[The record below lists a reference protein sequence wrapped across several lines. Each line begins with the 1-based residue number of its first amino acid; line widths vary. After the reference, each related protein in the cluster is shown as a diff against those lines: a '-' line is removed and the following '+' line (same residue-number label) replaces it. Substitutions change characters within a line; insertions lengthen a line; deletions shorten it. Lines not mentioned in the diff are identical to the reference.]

1 LQPETAELRDAASAA
16 NVTQKNSDRLRGTGP
31 GIARP
36 PAFSR
41 ANPRLLKLA
50 VFRPAAACFELHNE
64 NVVPEDSKAKAPQP
78 FGPFVLERRIA
89 VGGSAEVFLA
99 RPKIGTQPAAHLVV
113 KRLLRSVREGGEFD
127 ALEREAELHR
137 AVKHQNVVDVYGA
150 GMVGEEPYLALEY
163 VDGVDL
169 YRLLRRAESEQR
181 RFPPALAAHIAREV
195 AEALTAVHGARD
207 NEGNVL
213 HIVHRDVTPSNILL
227 STDGSVKLGDFGIAR
242 FEHRMK
248 PTQASGGGLKGK
260 FGYLSPEQVAGE
272 PSDHRADLFAL
283 TAVFGEMLIGE
294 RVFPGSGQLAVLLA
308 IRDVNIEPLR
318 RAGAMLPPGMLA
330 VCERGLARDP
340 DDRYADAGELARA
353 LSAFEKPSPT
363 ALKQTLSEWVL
374 WAKDSS
380 ELAKR
385 IEGQIRDSV
394 QRMQAVR
401 TRSSGAMPAVRGHS
415 QTSVVAPRP
424 DNVTGSAGSRVRRPD
439 GSVQDEVPFAK
450 LIEMIATGDLGGDD
464 EVALL
469 GEDFKPIREINELAR
484 HLLPSTTAT
493 TSRIFE
499 PGVPD
504 YQVLLRDTSMLEA
517 LAHMRQKGET
527 GALFVERAKGM
538 GAGVRKELYLSGGRL
553 LHVASSD
560 REELL
565 GEYLVRRGRLTREQL
580 DAALGSLQKFGGRL
594 GDTLIGLG
602 LVDAVDVF
610 RAIRDQGRDRVAA
623 LSTWEEGL
631 VTFYRGTAPTRV
643 EFPLDLDLSSPMM
656 AGTILRSKGE
666 PRTLLPEGARLV
678 QPGPRYEAA
687 KLPRERGAAPASLQF
702 VVTFLPERPSV
713 DTALARI
720 GEYRPGRDARAVSP
734 KEAAAALLVA
744 ELLGWA
750 SWA

>member
-1 LQPETAELRDAASAA
+1 
-16 NVTQKNSDRLRGTGP
+16 
-31 GIARP
+31 
-36 PAFSR
+36 
-41 ANPRLLKLA
+41 
-50 VFRPAAACFELHNE
+50 
-64 NVVPEDSKAKAPQP
+64 VPEESKAKAPQP

-99 RPKIGTQPAAHLVV
+99 RPKIGTLPAAHLVV

-137 AVKHQNVVDVYGA
+137 AVKHANVVDVYGA

-181 RFPPALAAHIAREV
+181 RFPPGLAAHIAREV

-227 STDGSVKLGDFGIAR
+227 SSDGSVKLGDFGIAR

-248 PTQASGGGLKGK
+248 PTQHSGGGLKGK

-318 RAGAMLPPGMLA
+318 RAQAMLAPGMLA

-340 DDRYADAGELARA
+340 DDRYADAGELAQA
-353 LSAFEKPSPT
+353 LSAFEKPSREE
-363 ALKQTLSEWVL
+363 LKKTLSEWVM

-385 IEGQIRDSV
+385 IEGQVRDSV

-401 TRSSGAMPAVRGHS
+401 TRSSGAMQAVRTPS
-415 QTSVVAPRP
+415 QTSIVAQRP
-424 DNVTGSAGSRVRRPD
+424 DSLPAVGSRIKRTD
-439 GSVQDEVPFAK
+439 GHVLDDVSFAK
-450 LIEMIATGDLGGDD
+450 LIEMIATGDLGADD

-469 GEDFKPIREINELAR
+469 GEPFKPIREITELAR

-504 YQVLLRDTSMLEA
+504 YQALLRDTSMLEV

-527 GALFVERAKGM
+527 GALFVERSKSM
-538 GAGVRKELYLSGGRL
+538 GASVRKELYLNGGRL
-553 LHVASSD
+553 LHVASSE

-594 GDTLIGLG
+594 GDTLIGLQ

-656 AGTILRSKGE
+656 AGTILKSKGE
-666 PRTLLPEGARLV
+666 PRTLLPSDGKLV
-678 QPGPRYEAA
+678 VPGPRYEAG
-687 KLPRERGAAPASLQF
+687 KLPRERGAAPASLQY
-702 VVTFLPERPSV
+702 VMTFLSEHLGV
-713 DTALARI
+713 DAALQRI
-720 GEYRPGRDARAVSP
+720 TDYRPGREARAVSP

-750 SWA
+750 AWS

>member
-1 LQPETAELRDAASAA
+1 M
-16 NVTQKNSDRLRGTGP
+16 
-31 GIARP
+31 
-36 PAFSR
+36 
-41 ANPRLLKLA
+41 
-50 VFRPAAACFELHNE
+50 
-64 NVVPEDSKAKAPQP
+64 PEDSKAKAPQP
-78 FGPFVLERRIA
+78 FGPFVLEKRIA

-137 AVKHQNVVDVYGA
+137 AVTHPNVVDVYGA

-181 RFPPALAAHIAREV
+181 RFPAALAAHIAREV

-207 NEGNVL
+207 NEGNGL

-242 FEHRMK
+242 FEHRLK
-248 PTQASGGGLKGK
+248 PTQHSGGGLKGK

-318 RAGAMLPPGMLA
+318 RASATLPPGVLA

-340 DDRYADAGELARA
+340 DDRYADAAQLARA
-353 LSAFEKPSPT
+353 FATFEKPSREE
-363 ALKQTLSEWVL
+363 LKQTLSEWVL

-380 ELAKR
+380 ELVKR

-401 TRSSGAMPAVRGHS
+401 TRSSGSMQAVTVTPGSVAVKRS
-415 QTSVVAPRP
+415 EISVVAES
-424 DNVTGSAGSRVRRPD
+424 GSTVRRTD
-439 GSVQDEVPFAK
+439 GTVLEQVSFAK
-450 LIEMIATGDLGGDD
+450 LIEMIATGDLGADD
-464 EVALL
+464 EVALM
-469 GEDFKPIREINELAR
+469 GGADFRPIREINELAR

-504 YQVLLRDTSMLEA
+504 YQALLRETSMLEV
-517 LAHMRQKGET
+517 LAYMRQRGET
-527 GALFVERAKGM
+527 GALFVERARSM
-538 GAGVRKELYLSGGRL
+538 GASVRKELYLNNGRL

-565 GEYLVRRGRLTREQL
+565 GEYLVRRGRLAREQL
-580 DAALGSLQKFGGRL
+580 DAALGSLQRFGGRL

-623 LSTWEEGL
+623 LITWEEGM

-666 PRTLLPEGARLV
+666 PRSLLPAGEKLV
-678 QPGPRYEAA
+678 VPGPRFEAA

-702 VVTFLPERPSV
+702 VMTFLTERPTV
-713 DTALARI
+713 DSALERI
-720 GEYRPGRDARAVSP
+720 TEYRPGREARAVSQ

>member
-1 LQPETAELRDAASAA
+1 
-16 NVTQKNSDRLRGTGP
+16 
-31 GIARP
+31 
-36 PAFSR
+36 
-41 ANPRLLKLA
+41 
-50 VFRPAAACFELHNE
+50 
-64 NVVPEDSKAKAPQP
+64 VPEDSKGKAQQP

-99 RPKIGTQPAAHLVV
+99 RPKLGTQPAAHLVV

-137 AVKHQNVVDVYGA
+137 AVKHPNVVDVYGA

-207 NEGNVL
+207 AEGNVL

-242 FEHRMK
+242 FEQRMK
-248 PTQASGGGLKGK
+248 PAQPSGGGLKGK

-340 DDRYADAGELARA
+340 DERYADAAELSRA
-353 LSAFEKPSPT
+353 LLTFERPSREE
-363 ALKQTLSEWVL
+363 LKQTLSEWVK

-401 TRSSGAMPAVRGHS
+401 TRSSGSLPAVTGPS
-415 QTSVVAPRP
+415 SAPIIQP
-424 DNVTGSAGSRVRRPD
+424 PSAEALPRLKRSGAGASE
-439 GSVQDEVPFAK
+439 QLPFAK
-450 LIEMIATGDLGGDD
+450 LIEMIATGELSGDD

-469 GEDFKPIREINELAR
+469 GQELRPIREVDELAR

-504 YQVLLRDTSMLEA
+504 YQALLRETSMLEV
-517 LAHMRQKGET
+517 LSHMRQKGET
-527 GALFVERAKGM
+527 GALFVERARSM
-538 GAGVRKELYLSGGRL
+538 GISVRKELYLASGRL
-553 LHVASSD
+553 LHVASSE
-560 REELL
+560 RGELL
-565 GEYLVRRGRLTREQL
+565 GEYLVRRGRLSREQL
-580 DAALGSLQKFGGRL
+580 DAALGSLQRFGGRL

-643 EFPLDLDLSSPMM
+643 EFPLDLDLASPMM

-666 PRTLLPEGARLV
+666 PRTLLPGGDQLV
-678 QPGPRYEAA
+678 VPGPRFEAG
-687 KLPRERGAAPASLQF
+687 KLNRERGAAPASLQF
-702 VVTFLPERPSV
+702 VMTFLHERPTI
-713 DTALARI
+713 DAALARLT
-720 GEYRPGRDARAVSP
+720 EFRAGRDARAVSP
-734 KEAAAALLVA
+734 REAAAALLVS

-750 SWA
+750 AWG

>member
-1 LQPETAELRDAASAA
+1 MKRVHFE
-16 NVTQKNSDRLRGTGP
+16 
-31 GIARP
+31 P
-36 PAFSR
+36 PR
-41 ANPRLLKLA
+41 
-50 VFRPAAACFELHNE
+50 ACFRLHNAR
-64 NVVPEDSKAKAPQP
+64 VVPEDSKAKAPQP

-137 AVKHQNVVDVYGA
+137 AVRHPNVVDVYGA
-150 GMVGEEPYLALEY
+150 GMVGDEPYLALEY

-181 RFPPALAAHIAREV
+181 RFPPGLAAHIAREV
-195 AEALTAVHGARD
+195 ADALAAVHGARD
-207 NEGNVL
+207 SDGNGL

-248 PTQASGGGLKGK
+248 PTQPPGGGLKGK

-318 RAGAMLPPGMLA
+318 RVAAGLSKAMLTL
-330 VCERGLARDP
+330 CERGLARDP
-340 DDRYADAGELARA
+340 DDRYANAGEFSRA
-353 LSAFEKPSPT
+353 LSAFEQPSP
-363 ALKQTLSEWVL
+363 AELKKTLAEWVV

-380 ELAKR
+380 ELVKR
-385 IEGQIRDSV
+385 IEGQVRDSV

-401 TRSSGAMPAVRGHS
+401 TRSSGHMPAVQLGNESPPVTVRHD
-415 QTSVVAPRP
+415 SVSVS
-424 DNVTGSAGSRVRRPD
+424 SASRVRRTD
-439 GSVQDEVPFAK
+439 GQLLEQVPFPK
-450 LIEMIATGDLGGDD
+450 LIEMIATGDLGGED

-469 GEDFKPIREINELAR
+469 GGDFKEIRQIDELAR

-504 YQVLLRDTSMLEA
+504 YQALLRETSMLEV
-517 LAHMRQKGET
+517 LSHMRQKGET
-527 GALFVERAKGM
+527 GALFVERSKNV
-538 GAGVRKELYLSGGRL
+538 GASVRKELYLNGGRL

-565 GEYLVRRGRLTREQL
+565 GEYLVRRGRLSREQL

-594 GDTLIGLG
+594 GDTLIGLA

-643 EFPLDLDLSSPMM
+643 EFPLDLDLASPMM

-666 PRTLLPEGARLV
+666 PRSLLPADGKLV
-678 QPGPRYEAA
+678 VPGPRSEAG
-687 KLPRERGAAPASLQF
+687 KLSRERGTAPASLQF
-702 VVTFLPERPSV
+702 VMTFVTERLSV
-713 DTALARI
+713 AAALERI
-720 GEYRPGRDARAVSP
+720 AQYRPGRDARAVSA

-750 SWA
+750 AWS

>member
-1 LQPETAELRDAASAA
+1 MKRS
-16 NVTQKNSDRLRGTGP
+16 NFGP
-31 GIARP
+31 
-36 PAFSR
+36 
-41 ANPRLLKLA
+41 PR
-50 VFRPAAACFELHNE
+50 ACFRLHNAC
-64 NVVPEDSKAKAPQP
+64 VVPEDSKAKAPQP

-99 RPKIGTQPAAHLVV
+99 RPKIGTQPAARLVV

-137 AVKHQNVVDVYGA
+137 AVRHPNVVDVYGA

-181 RFPPALAAHIAREV
+181 PFPPALAAHIAREV
-195 AEALTAVHGARD
+195 SDALAAVHGARD
-207 NEGNVL
+207 SEGNGL

-242 FEHRMK
+242 FEHRLK
-248 PTQASGGGLKGK
+248 PTQHSGGGLKGK

-318 RAGAMLPPGMLA
+318 RAARNLPSGMLA
-330 VCERGLARDP
+330 VCERGLAREP
-340 DDRYADAGELARA
+340 DDRYADAAQFSQALA
-353 LSAFEKPSPT
+353 SFERPSPGD
-363 ALKQTLSEWVL
+363 LKKTLAEWVL

-401 TRSSGAMPAVRGHS
+401 KRSSGAMPAVHGPRE
-415 QTSVVAPRP
+415 TSVVGPRP
-424 DNVTGSAGSRVRRPD
+424 DSLSVPSGSRVKRTD
-439 GSVQDEVPFAK
+439 GQLLEEVPFSK

-464 EVALL
+464 EVAVL
-469 GEDFKPIREINELAR
+469 GGDFKQIREINELAR

-504 YQVLLRDTSMLEA
+504 YQALLRETSMLEV
-517 LAHMRQKGET
+517 LSHMRQKGET
-527 GALFVERAKGM
+527 GALFVERSKSL
-538 GAGVRKELYLSGGRL
+538 GASIRKELYINAGRL

-565 GEYLVRRGRLTREQL
+565 GEYLVRRGRLSREQL
-580 DAALGSLQKFGGRL
+580 DAALGQLQRFGGRL
-594 GDTLIGLG
+594 GDTLIGLQ

-643 EFPLDLDLSSPMM
+643 EFPLDLDLASPMM

-666 PRTLLPEGARLV
+666 PRSLLPKNSKLV
-678 QPGPRYEAA
+678 VPGPRYEAG
-687 KLPRERGAAPASLQF
+687 KLSRERGTAPASLQYVMTF
-702 VVTFLPERPSV
+702 VGERLGI
-713 DTALARI
+713 DAALERI
-720 GEYRPGRDARAVSP
+720 AQYRPGRDARAVSP

-750 SWA
+750 AWA

>member
-1 LQPETAELRDAASAA
+1 
-16 NVTQKNSDRLRGTGP
+16 
-31 GIARP
+31 
-36 PAFSR
+36 
-41 ANPRLLKLA
+41 
-50 VFRPAAACFELHNE
+50 
-64 NVVPEDSKAKAPQP
+64 
-78 FGPFVLERRIA
+78 VLERRIA

-99 RPKIGTQPAAHLVV
+99 RPKIGTLPAPRLVV

-137 AVKHQNVVDVYGA
+137 AVKHANVVDVYGA

-181 RFPPALAAHIAREV
+181 RFPPGLAAHIAREV
-195 AEALTAVHGARD
+195 AEALTAVHDARD

-227 STDGSVKLGDFGIAR
+227 SSDGSVKLGDFGIAR

-248 PTQASGGGLKGK
+248 PTQHSGGGLKGK

-283 TAVFGEMLIGE
+283 TAGFGEMLVGE

-318 RAGAMLPPGMLA
+318 RAQAMLAPGMLA

-340 DDRYADAGELARA
+340 DDRYADAGELAHA
-353 LSAFEKPSPT
+353 LSAFERPSREE
-363 ALKQTLSEWVL
+363 LKKTLSEWVM

-401 TRSSGAMPAVRGHS
+401 TRSSGGMPAVRAPS
-415 QTSVVAPRP
+415 QSSVVAQRP
-424 DNVTGSAGSRVRRPD
+424 ESLPAVGSRIKRTD
-439 GSVQDEVPFAK
+439 GHLLDDVSFAK
-450 LIEMIATGDLGGDD
+450 LIEMIATGDLGADD
-464 EVALL
+464 EVALM
-469 GEDFKPIREINELAR
+469 GEEFKPIRDITELSR

-504 YQVLLRDTSMLEA
+504 YQALLRDTSMLEV

-527 GALFVERAKGM
+527 GALFVERSRSM
-538 GAGVRKELYLSGGRL
+538 GTSVRKELYVNGGRL
-553 LHVASSD
+553 LHVASSE

-565 GEYLVRRGRLTREQL
+565 GEYLVRRGRLSREQL

-594 GDTLIGLG
+594 GDTLIGLQ
-602 LVDAVDVF
+602 LVDAIDVF

-643 EFPLDLDLSSPMM
+643 EFPLDLDLASPMM
-656 AGTILRSKGE
+656 AGTILKSKGE
-666 PRTLLPEGARLV
+666 PRTLLPSDSKLV
-678 QPGPRYEAA
+678 VPGPRYEAG
-687 KLPRERGAAPASLQF
+687 KLPRERGAAPASLQY
-702 VVTFLPERPSV
+702 VMTFLTEHLRV
-713 DTALARI
+713 EAALQRI
-720 GEYRPGRDARAVSP
+720 ADYRPGREARAISA

-750 SWA
+750 AWS

>member
-1 LQPETAELRDAASAA
+1 M
-16 NVTQKNSDRLRGTGP
+16 
-31 GIARP
+31 
-36 PAFSR
+36 
-41 ANPRLLKLA
+41 
-50 VFRPAAACFELHNE
+50 
-64 NVVPEDSKAKAPQP
+64 
-78 FGPFVLERRIA
+78 
-89 VGGSAEVFLA
+89 FLA

-137 AVKHQNVVDVYGA
+137 AVRHPNVVDVYGA

-169 YRLLRRAESEQR
+169 YRLLRRAESDQR

-207 NEGNVL
+207 SEGNGL

-227 STDGSVKLGDFGIAR
+227 STDGRVMLGDFGIAR
-242 FEHRMK
+242 FEQRTK
-248 PTQASGGGLKGK
+248 TTQSGAGGGLKGK

-318 RAGAMLPPGMLA
+318 RAASSLPPGMLA

-340 DDRYADAGELARA
+340 DERYPDAQAFADALTP
-353 LSAFEKPSPT
+353 FQKPSQVE
-363 ALKQTLSEWVL
+363 LKKMLAEWVV

-380 ELAKR
+380 ELVKR
-385 IEGQIRDSV
+385 IEGQVRDSV

-401 TRSSGAMPAVRGHS
+401 TRSSGSMQAVAG
-415 QTSVVAPRP
+415 RP
-424 DNVTGSAGSRVRRPD
+424 TPVSFVGPNPDALAVDGGSRVRRSD
-439 GSVQDEVPFAK
+439 GQLLEQVPFAK
-450 LIEMIATGDLGGDD
+450 LIEMIATGDLGADD

-469 GEDFKPIREINELAR
+469 GQNFRPIREVTELAR

-504 YQVLLRDTSMLEA
+504 YQALLRDTSMLEV

-527 GALFVERAKGM
+527 GALFVERARSM
-538 GAGVRKELYLSGGRL
+538 GASVRKELYLSNGRL

-565 GEYLVRRGRLTREQL
+565 GEYLVRRGRLTRDQL
-580 DAALGSLQKFGGRL
+580 DSALGSLQKFGGRL
-594 GDTLIGLG
+594 GDTLIGLQ

-623 LSTWEEGL
+623 LSTWDEGL

-643 EFPLDLDLSSPMM
+643 EFPLDLDLGSPLM
-656 AGTILRSKGE
+656 AGAILRSKGE
-666 PRTLLPEGARLV
+666 PRLLLPDDDTLV
-678 QPGPRYEAA
+678 VPGPRYEAA
-687 KLPRERGAAPASLQF
+687 KLPRERGSAPASLQF
-702 VVTFLPERPSV
+702 VLTLAPERIGV
-713 DTALARI
+713 GAALARL
-720 GEYRPGRDARAVSP
+720 GEYRPGREARAVSA
-734 KEAAAALLVA
+734 KEAAAALFIA

-750 SWA
+750 AWA

>member
-1 LQPETAELRDAASAA
+1 
-16 NVTQKNSDRLRGTGP
+16 
-31 GIARP
+31 
-36 PAFSR
+36 
-41 ANPRLLKLA
+41 
-50 VFRPAAACFELHNE
+50 
-64 NVVPEDSKAKAPQP
+64 VPEDSKAKAPQP

-99 RPKIGTQPAAHLVV
+99 RPKLGTQPAAHLVV

-137 AVKHQNVVDVYGA
+137 AVRHPNVVDVYGA

-181 RFPPALAAHIAREV
+181 RFPPGLAAHIARQV

-207 NEGNVL
+207 NEGNIL

-227 STDGSVKLGDFGIAR
+227 SSDGSVKLGDFGIAR

-248 PTQASGGGLKGK
+248 PTQNSGGGLKGK

-308 IRDVNIEPLR
+308 IRDVNIEPLK
-318 RAGAMLPPGMLA
+318 RAAAMLPPGMLA

-340 DDRYADAGELARA
+340 DDRYEGAGEFARA
-353 LSAFEKPSPT
+353 LSVFERPSPVE
-363 ALKQTLSEWVL
+363 LKKTLAEWVM

-385 IEGQIRDSV
+385 IEGQVRDSV

-401 TRSSGAMPAVRGHS
+401 TRSSGAMPAVRGPS
-415 QTSVVAPRP
+415 QTSVVVQRP
-424 DNVTGSAGSRVRRPD
+424 DAADLGSRVKRTD
-439 GSVQDEVPFAK
+439 GHVLEHVPFAK
-450 LIEMIATGDLGGDD
+450 LIEMIATGDLGADD
-464 EVALL
+464 EVELL
-469 GEDFKPIREINELAR
+469 GEAFKPIREITELAR

-504 YQVLLRDTSMLEA
+504 YQALLRETSMLEV
-517 LAHMRQKGET
+517 LAHMRQKSET
-527 GALFVERAKGM
+527 GALFVERSKTM
-538 GAGVRKELYLSGGRL
+538 GASVRKELYLSGGRL
-553 LHVASSD
+553 LHAASSD

-643 EFPLDLDLSSPMM
+643 EFPLDLDLASPMM
-656 AGTILRSKGE
+656 AGAILRSKGE
-666 PRTLLPEGARLV
+666 PRTLLPEGGKLV
-678 QPGPRYEAA
+678 VPGPRYEAG
-687 KLPRERGAAPASLQF
+687 KLPRERGAAPASLQY
-702 VVTFLPERPSV
+702 VMTFLADRLSV
-713 DTALARI
+713 DAALERLANF
-720 GEYRPGRDARAVSP
+720 RPGREARAVSP
-734 KEAAAALLVA
+734 KEAAAALLTA

-750 SWA
+750 AWS